1 MVSLW
6 PTGSS
11 PAFSTCS
18 SASVFFSGFFPFPF
32 CTLFP
37 NLVVCIVGFFYS
49 SWLVGMKTTTKVN
62 ENHQFCYFFAQIF
75 VALRFLE
82 NDERAP

>member
-1 MVSLW
+1 M
-6 PTGSS
+6 
-11 PAFSTCS
+11 AYR
-18 SASVFFSGFFPFPF
+18 FFSRIQHMFFRFCLFFGLFPFPF